1 MRVKTKIKYVEYNWP
16 DIDYDIIKIPL
27 ALVLFARLPIS
38 KLGTLSVANIF
49 FPLKK
54 IYLYSTKSIIID

>member
-1 MRVKTKIKYVEYNWP
+1 MKYVEYNWP
-16 DIDYDIIKIPL
+16 DIDYDIIKISL

-54 IYLYSTKSIIID
+54 YIYIPQNL